1 MLQNYNMLPLMVGS
15 LPYTDPAKA
24 CEKVKQYFDKTPCW
38 PQLPVKDPREG
49 MIQQVVNGLPGIS
62 VVDGKYIMD
71 IETTDMDEF
80 EAFVT
85 RAMTE
90 DYSQS
95 GLAEYEAS
103 GLYTMLA
110 SDWGVPTLVKGQLCG
125 PVTLSLS
132 IFDKSG
138 KPVIYDD
145 TVTDLITKHIK
156 LKAMWL
162 ENELRKISPNT
173 LICFDEPSLTAYG
186 SGFFSCSPDR
196 LTALIA
202 EVESSVQGLSAV
214 HSCGDTFWPIVTSTN
229 VDILSLDAIDY
240 GQRLNLYAPDLANFF
255 NRGGSIAWGIIPTA
269 AEKLQTTNAQQLSF
283 LLKCILDRLVSNG
296 IDEAHL
302 YANSFITPAC
312 GLAGLDEKDAETA
325 LALTN
330 ELANL
335 VRR

>member
-1 MLQNYNMLPLMVGS
+1 MLRNYNMLPLMVGS
-15 LPYTDPAKA
+15 LPYTDPDKA

-38 PQLPVKDPREG
+38 PQLPVKDSREG

-62 VVDGKYIMD
+62 LVDGKYIMD
-71 IETTDMDEF
+71 IESADMDEF

-95 GLAEYEAS
+95 GLADYEAS
-103 GLYTMLA
+103 GLYAML
-110 SDWGVPTLVKGQLCG
+110 DTEWDEPVLVKGQLCG
-125 PVTLSLS
+125 PVTLALS

-162 ENELRKISPNT
+162 ENELKKISPNT

-186 SGFFSCSPDR
+186 SGFFSCSPER
-196 LTALIA
+196 LTSLIS
-202 EVESSVQGLSAV
+202 EVETCVQGLSAV
-214 HSCGDTFWPIVTSTN
+214 HSCGETFWPIVTNTS
-229 VDILSLDAIDY
+229 VDIISLDAIDY
-240 GQRLNLYAPDLANFF
+240 GQRLNLYANELADFYT
-255 NRGGSIAWGIIPTA
+255 RGGSIAWGIVPTA
-269 AEKLQTTNAQQLSF
+269 AEKIQTTTAQQLTF
-283 LLKCILDRLVSNG
+283 LLKCIFDRLMFHG
-296 IDEAHL
+296 IDETHM

-312 GLAGLDEKDAETA
+312 GLAGLDEEDAEKA
-325 LALTN
+325 LSLTK
-330 ELANL
+330 EVAASL
-335 VRR
+335 RR